1 MIGSLTGELI
11 ARSGDLLVVDVSG
24 VGYEVQ
30 VPSTTLGNVGP
41 IGSSVRLWVHTRVR
55 EDAISLFGFASLE
68 ERSWFEQLLGVHGV
82 GPALALAILGH
93 FTPTTLA
100 EAVRQGD
107 VDGLTVVP
115 GVGPKSA
122 MRLIVELR
130 SRLED
135 LEPVPLSGQG
145 AEPSALAEARS
156 ALESLG
162 YPSSEAAQALQ
173 AVVAVDG
180 ADDTASLVRG
190 ALRRLSRQ
198 RADSAS
204 RLGAEGSALGG
215 PER

>member
-1 MIGSLTGELI
+1 
-11 ARSGDLLVVDVSG
+11 
-24 VGYEVQ
+24 
-30 VPSTTLGNVGP
+30 
-41 IGSSVRLWVHTRVR
+41 
-55 EDAISLFGFASLE
+55 
-68 ERSWFEQLLGVHGV
+68 
-82 GPALALAILGH
+82 
-93 FTPTTLA
+93 
-100 EAVRQGD
+100 
-107 VDGLTVVP
+107 VVP